1 MPHHIALGAAGW
13 DRPDWSDT
21 FYPSDMPE
29 EWRLTYFN
37 TQFECVFLPADVWRC
52 AGPEAYAAWVSD
64 THERFVFLLEDA
76 LPEEVPAI
84 LADKALG
91 VGKEDARLLWFDRE
105 TPLKPL
111 AGRLAAGDSAAPRF
125 LLSAD
130 GDLGQI
136 ERVRTLLELMAL

>member
-13 DRPDWSDT
+13 ERPDWSDT
-21 FYPSDMPE
+21 FYPAGIPE

-37 TQFECVFLPADVWRC
+37 TQFGCVFLAADVWRC
-52 AGPEAYAAWVSD
+52 AGPEAYAAWAGDS
-64 THERFVFLLEDA
+64 HERFVFLLEDA
-76 LPEEVPAI
+76 LPDEVPAV

-105 TPLKPL
+105 TSLKLL
-111 AGRLAAGDSAAPRF
+111 AGRFAAGEAAAPLF

-136 ERVRTLLELMAL
+136 ERVRTLLELMGL